1 MNVMP
6 NSPSGPR
13 AAAADTEPAGGA
25 GAGFTPGLPP
35 GADYRGRDL
44 MLLLQSFTTETDRY
58 IEALGHKYGM
68 HRTDLNALT
77 AVIDARREGRS
88 ITPGVL
94 GAHLSLS
101 SAATTAL
108 VDRLSRVGHLVRSR
122 SGPDRRQVQ
131 LEVTDSARLRGSE
144 IFTPMV
150 EELLGVVAKHS
161 PEEIELLAAFMEELR
176 DALVRAREKALDQ
189 PAKNS
194 GVASALSLIHI

>member
-1 MNVMP
+1 MP
-6 NSPSGPR
+6 SSSAR
-13 AAAADTEPAGGA
+13 SHAATAKPAPGGGSQA
-25 GAGFTPGLPP
+25 EFEPGLPP
-35 GADYRGRDL
+35 GSDYRGREL
-44 MLLLQSFTTETDRY
+44 MLLLQGFTTETDRY

-77 AVIDARREGRS
+77 AVIDAQREGRS

-94 GAHLSLS
+94 GGQLSLS

-108 VDRLSRVGHLVRSR
+108 VDRLSKVGHMVRSR

-150 EELLGVVAKHS
+150 EELLGVVARRS
-161 PEEIELLAAFMEELR
+161 PEEIELLSTFMEELR
-176 DALVRAREKALDQ
+176 DALVRAREKALAQ
-189 PAKNS
+189 SAKRS
-194 GVASALSLIHI
+194 GDASASSGS